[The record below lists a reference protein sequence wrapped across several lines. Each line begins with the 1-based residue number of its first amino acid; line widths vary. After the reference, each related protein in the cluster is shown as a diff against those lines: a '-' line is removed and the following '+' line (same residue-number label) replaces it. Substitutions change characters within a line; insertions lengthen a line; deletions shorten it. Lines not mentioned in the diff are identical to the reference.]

1 MRTEGNVIWLES
13 RDDVGRMV
21 SRMLRTGQGV
31 GFDVETTDTD
41 PLSSKL
47 VLMQF
52 KQEGKKAHLLD
63 TRHLSDEELRGI
75 GEELQKLFVAVE
87 VVGHNI
93 SFDLAFLW
101 VKLGVVATTVYDTMI
116 AEQVIRGLGISDGRK
131 LGIGFGLKD
140 VAKRYGLGEVDK
152 TDQKWF
158 IGLDQ
163 RPEWFEPFPAHVVEY
178 GARDVAVLHTIQ
190 KQQIEKLVSLKLS
203 ETASLEMRVLP
214 AKVGMETVGVHIDTE
229 GWMQVISQ
237 VGFDML
243 VLSDSLHERL
253 DLAILTTRANKYE
266 DKIRP
271 WLEWRARRDT
281 FAASLDKDWADQN
294 PAWVYTEKHT
304 TVGGPGDAE
313 DVVERVKFKNKTE
326 FKKHY
331 LDAWKQR
338 NPAPKKPTADKKP
351 PNLGSP
357 AQLKDALTYLG
368 FLDVDGKPLRS
379 VSSGTLEPFAD
390 ADPLIHDILEWR
402 RAEKLITSFGS
413 KLISKVGP
421 DGRLRASYHSIGA
434 STGRMSSYKP
444 NFQQIPGSGIGKDL
458 RQHVTAQAGH
468 VLVISDFSNIELR
481 ILAELSRDKNLL
493 KFFAEGKD
501 LHAMT
506 AVLMF
511 GLEVPD
517 GVDMKEFTEADAVIN
532 GLRIKGVSYRKIA
545 KTINFGLVYGMG
557 PTKLARTLK
566 VSLETAKALMARY
579 FGIFPGVKEWL
590 AQQHAKVD
598 GAVGRMSSKTVLGRK
613 RFYTVP
619 EKPTMRG
626 GESASDYQERL
637 NEYRKTVAGIKRKM
651 GNSPIQGTS
660 ADITK
665 LALALWHER
674 VGYDRNM
681 RLVAVVHDELI
692 VEARDEYESAGT
704 TYAQMAQTVL
714 AEVMDEAAH
723 TFLHR
728 VALPKPVVVISE
740 HWEH

>member
-1 MRTEGNVIWLES
+1 MRNEGNVIWLES
-13 RDDVGRMV
+13 RDDVSRMV
-21 SRMLRTGQGV
+21 SRMLRTNQGV

-47 VLMQF
+47 VLMQL

-87 VVGHNI
+87 VIGHNI

-101 VKLGVVATTVYDTMI
+101 VKLGVVATTVYDTMV
-116 AEQVIRGLGISDGRK
+116 AEQVIRGLGVSDGRK
-131 LGIGFGLKD
+131 LGVGFGLKD

-158 IGLDQ
+158 VGLDQ

-178 GARDVAVLHTIQ
+178 GVQDVAVLHPIQ
-190 KQQIEKLVSLKLS
+190 AQQVAKLASLKLS
-203 ETASLEMRVLP
+203 EVAHLEMRVLP
-214 AKVGMETVGVHIDTE
+214 AKVGMETTGVHIDTE
-229 GWMQVISQ
+229 GWMHVISQ
-237 VGFDML
+237 VGLDML
-243 VLSDSLHERL
+243 ALSDSLHERL
-253 DLAILTTRANKYE
+253 DLAILTTRAAKYE

-281 FAASLDKDWADQN
+281 FAQSLDKEWADS
-294 PAWVYTEKHT
+294 
-304 TVGGPGDAE
+304 GPGG
-313 DVVERVKFKNKTE
+313 FKNKTE

-338 NPAPKKPTADKKP
+338 NPAPKKPAADKKP

-390 ADPLIHDILEWR
+390 IDPLIHDILEWR
-402 RAEKLITSFGS
+402 KAEKLITSFGT
-413 KLISKVGP
+413 KLLDKVGP

-458 RQHVTAQAGH
+458 RHHVTAQAGH

-481 ILAELSRDKNLL
+481 ILAELSGDKNLL
-493 KFFAEGKD
+493 KFFADGKD

-511 GLEVPD
+511 GLTVPAGAD
-517 GVDMKEFTEADAVIN
+517 EKEFTEADAVIN
-532 GLRIKGVSYRKIA
+532 GLRIKGISYRKIA
-545 KTINFGLVYGMG
+545 KMINFGLVYGMG

-579 FGIFPGVKEWL
+579 FGIFPGVKAWL
-590 AQQHAKVD
+590 SQQHAKVD
-598 GAVGRMSSKTVLGRK
+598 GAVGRISSKTILGRK
-613 RFYTVP
+613 RFYIVP
-619 EKPTMRG
+619 EKPVMRK
-626 GESASDYQERL
+626 GEPATEYQDRL
-637 NEYRKTVAGIKRKM
+637 NEYRKTVASIKRKM

-674 VGYDRNM
+674 VGYNPDM
-681 RLVAVVHDELI
+681 RLVAVVHDELL
-692 VEARDEYESAGT
+692 VEAK
-704 TYAQMAQTVL
+704 QTAAEEARRTL
-714 AEVMDEAAH
+714 ASVMDEAAH
-723 TFLHR
+723 VFLHN
-728 VALPKPVVVISE
+728 VTLPPPVVVLSE